1 MGGAVGTTSSAPFDD
16 FVANEFERVLGQNKG
31 RTYLVLEELML
42 VEPSFFIPVDF
53 SHIGTLYVLNTSR
66 TGRVPLSEIRVFVKL
81 CFERFNLYRDAQ
93 YEHLRAY
100 CTLRMCEELM
110 SSEQSMES
118 FLDW

>member
-1 MGGAVGTTSSAPFDD
+1 MGGAPSASSTPFDE
-16 FVANEFERVLGQNKG
+16 FVACEFDRVLGGNK
-31 RTYLVLEELML
+31 RDYLVLEELMQI
-42 VEPSFFIPVDF
+42 EPSFLIPVDF

-66 TGRVPLSEIRVFVKL
+66 TGRVPKTEVRAFVRL
-81 CFERFNLYRDAQ
+81 CRERFNLYRDAQ

-110 SSEQSMES
+110 HRDQSLDS